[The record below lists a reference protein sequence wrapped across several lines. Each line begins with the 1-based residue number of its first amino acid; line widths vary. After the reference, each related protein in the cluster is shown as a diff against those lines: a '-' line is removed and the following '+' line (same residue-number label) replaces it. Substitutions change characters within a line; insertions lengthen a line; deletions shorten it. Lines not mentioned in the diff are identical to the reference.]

1 MKSDIKI
8 LHVYFKNT
16 DENKYY
22 GSLKVIFDLNSSEIL
37 GVSKFTVDRHNFN
50 TPYENNNIIIRQSS
64 LIRSSKK

>member
-1 MKSDIKI
+1 MKSEIKV

-16 DENKYY
+16 DEHKYF
-22 GSLKVIFDLNSSEIL
+22 GSLQVIFDENSYELL

-50 TPYENNNIIIRQSS
+50 TPYENSNIIIRQSS